1 MTGVPDEDPR
11 LTRLTALCGRL
22 PEAVREVSGRH
33 AGFKVRGRTFAW
45 YQDDHHGDAMVTL
58 VCKPPPGESEMLLA
72 AEPGRFVR
80 PAYLGSRGWVA
91 LRLDLGPVD
100 WDEVWELVADSY
112 LQVAPKRLGA
122 LVAGS

>member
-1 MTGVPDEDPR
+1 VTGVPDEDPR

-22 PEAVREVSGRH
+22 PESVREVSGRH

-72 AEPGRFVR
+72 ADPGRFVR

-100 WDEVWELVADSY
+100 
-112 LQVAPKRLGA
+112 
-122 LVAGS
+122 

>member
-1 MTGVPDEDPR
+1 
-11 LTRLTALCGRL
+11 
-22 PEAVREVSGRH
+22 
-33 AGFKVRGRTFAW
+33 
-45 YQDDHHGDAMVTL
+45 MVTL

-100 WDEVWELVADSY
+100 WDEVWELVSDSY

-122 LVAGS
+122 LVAER